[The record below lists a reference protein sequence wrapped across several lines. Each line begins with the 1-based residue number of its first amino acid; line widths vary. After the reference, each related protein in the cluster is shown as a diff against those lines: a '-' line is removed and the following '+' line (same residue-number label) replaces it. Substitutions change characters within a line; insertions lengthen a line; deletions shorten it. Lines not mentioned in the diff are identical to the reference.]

1 MKPMFDDMSPEKF
14 EIAAKAVLVS
24 KKEKDVSLKTRFVKY
39 LQEVFTHKYEFNR
52 NEVEAEILE
61 AWINKQDKSELI
73 L

>member
-39 LQEVFTHKYEFNR
+39 L
-52 NEVEAEILE
+52 
-61 AWINKQDKSELI
+61 
-73 L
+73 